1 MRELVI
7 YQLVC
12 TFLVL
17 GTIIYTCKRCI
28 CNNSNTNNVSSMHY
42 IIDFSTPTSSECDEE
57 NQHSTHPVEPTHP
70 IEPTHPQPSA
80 PPLSP

>member
-1 MRELVI
+1 MKELVI

-17 GTIIYTCKRCI
+17 GTIIYTCKRCF
-28 CNNSNTNNVSSMHY
+28 CNNSNTNNISSMY
-42 IIDFSTPTSSECDEE
+42 YYIDFSTPTSSECDEE
-57 NQHSTHPVEPTHP
+57 NQHPTHPVEPTHP

-80 PPLSP
+80 PPL

>member
-12 TFLVL
+12 TFLVI

-28 CNNSNTNNVSSMHY
+28 CNNSDTNNVSSMHY
-42 IIDFSTPTSSECDEE
+42 FIEFSSPTTSEYDEE
-57 NQHSTHPVEPTHP
+57 NQQSTHTAESTHPK
-70 IEPTHPQPSA
+70 PSA
-80 PPLSP
+80 PPLSPS

>member
-12 TFLVL
+12 TFLVV
-17 GTIIYTCKRCI
+17 GTIIYTCKKCF

-57 NQHSTHPVEPTHP
+57 NQHPTHPVESTHP
-70 IEPTHPQPSA
+70 EPSA
-80 PPLSP
+80 PPLSPY

>member
-12 TFLVL
+12 TFLLV
-17 GTIIYTCKRCI
+17 GTIIYTCKKCF
-28 CNNSNTNNVSSMHY
+28 CNNSDSEYESSMHY

-57 NQHSTHPVEPTHP
+57 NQQPTHP
-70 IEPTHPQPSA
+70 AEPTHPQPSA
-80 PPLSP
+80 PPLSQY

>member
-12 TFLVL
+12 TFLVV

-57 NQHSTHPVEPTHP
+57 NQQQSTHP
-70 IEPTHPQPSA
+70 IESTHPQPSA
-80 PPLSP
+80 PPLSPY